1 MSKKRNGVVVVKLFF
16 FFFKTQHTHT
26 HNEKNEKKTRVQKTD
41 DDDDDEG
48 QTCFDAQSRD
58 SCHRHHQ
65 AHRGVEEKARF
76 RTHAPRRRL
85 R

>member
-41 DDDDDEG
+41 DDDEG
-48 QTCFDAQSRD
+48 QTCFDAHSRD

-65 AHRGVEEKARF
+65 AHRGVEEKERF
-76 RTHAPRRRL
+76 CTHAPRRRL